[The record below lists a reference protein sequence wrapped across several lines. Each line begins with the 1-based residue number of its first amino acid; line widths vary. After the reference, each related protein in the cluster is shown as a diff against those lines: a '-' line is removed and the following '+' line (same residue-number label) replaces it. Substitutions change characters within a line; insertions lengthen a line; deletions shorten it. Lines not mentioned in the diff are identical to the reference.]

1 MYDKKK
7 TLSSYMGG
15 GYMNPMGYAT
25 GGYIPGLSR
34 SRFTSGLQRDSRI
47 AQEEFEE
54 QAKKLEKEQ
63 YWRGIG
69 KTLGKIGGTALG
81 ALLAAPTGGLS
92 IAAGK
97 ALGATLGTAAG
108 GAIGGSG
115 QDASNIK
122 DSSTGLYKDDFEYLR
137 DQGRKAESFKRLGQE
152 SAIAGGTTYL
162 GAKSGDIVSGG
173 KKFIGDK
180 FGVES
185 LENLGLAG
193 KTEPLFSSLNQ
204 DVAKAK
210 AGAEF
215 VIGDLDMQRLPLDF
229 ASTTDYDAELA
240 MLFDEIAGQ
249 EQAGQNIVGGGV
261 LNLNKGGM
269 VQQYQNGGM
278 YNGYKDG
285 GRITSSADPYDFG
298 YDTPDVGVDQSN
310 QIPFSMSDLRRV
322 DDLKELFESV
332 DAEGR
337 RYKLSEKGLSGVGK
351 KRKNPFRIINM
362 DSMEIGFVNTP
373 KKEEQLV
380 NLPELLKMVTEQNT
394 KDQERKEQAVKKDRL
409 TSLLSYAALFGLGV
423 NKSGVLK
430 GFQKGGKIKEY
441 GHGGLIDMKQFG
453 RRIL

>member
-15 GYMNPMGYAT
+15 GYMNPMGYAK
-25 GGYIPGLSR
+25 GGYRKGLSSVLYR
-34 SRFTSGLQRDSRI
+34 TGLNRDKQI
-47 AQEEFEE
+47 AQKEFEE

-69 KTLGKIGGTALG
+69 KTLGKVGGTALG

-137 DQGRKAESFKRLGQE
+137 EQGRKAESFKRLGQE

-180 FGVES
+180 FGAES

-193 KTEPLFSSLNQ
+193 KTDPLLSTLNQ

-215 VIGDLDMQRLPLDF
+215 VMGDESSLYSDIANMYGEKQPKGLIKSF
-229 ASTTDYDAELA
+229 VDADAARPDA
-240 MLFDEIAGQ
+240 MLIKDFNMDSLLAEQYADSPADQAYESLQSRKQAQFDVYNKDPNSELIRGIDSSPLMSY
-249 EQAGQNIVGGGV
+249 EDSLKGSNRLG
-261 LNLNKGGM
+261 NLNTKIADINEGEVLRNQTSSKDFNQFIKNMGEEFGDTPSAQKYKDRALKFEEIIQM
-269 VQQYQNGGM
+269 LESGTEGEKPLASLENLIQSYPEQSSLTGNSSDLEFLQAYQRKIRGYSKGGM

-285 GRITSSADPYDFG
+285 G
-298 YDTPDVGVDQSN
+298 
-310 QIPFSMSDLRRV
+310 L
-322 DDLKELFESV
+322 
-332 DAEGR
+332 
-337 RYKLSEKGLSGVGK
+337 
-351 KRKNPFRIINM
+351 IN
-362 DSMEIGFVNTP
+362 
-373 KKEEQLV
+373 
-380 NLPELLKMVTEQNT
+380 
-394 KDQERKEQAVKKDRL
+394 
-409 TSLLSYAALFGLGV
+409 
-423 NKSGVLK
+423 
-430 GFQKGGKIKEY
+430 
-441 GHGGLIDMKQFG
+441 MKQFG

>member
-34 SRFTSGLQRDSRI
+34 SRFTLGLQRDSRI

-69 KTLGKIGGTALG
+69 KTLGKVGGTALG

-137 DQGRKAESFKRLGQE
+137 EQGRKAESFKRLGQE

-210 AGAEF
+210 AGAKF

-229 ASTTDYDAELA
+229 ASTKDYDAELA

-261 LNLNKGGM
+261 LNFNKGGM
-269 VQQYQNGGM
+269 FQQYQNGGEAKDSKKEYFDREFPKDSFKAMIQEAVYKGEIDPREGLQYILNKQQKDFLESKGDTSSALYNMLKKSGYNQGGM
-278 YNGYKDG
+278 YNGYKD
-285 GRITSSADPYDFG
+285 S
-298 YDTPDVGVDQSN
+298 
-310 QIPFSMSDLRRV
+310 
-322 DDLKELFESV
+322 
-332 DAEGR
+332 
-337 RYKLSEKGLSGVGK
+337 
-351 KRKNPFRIINM
+351 
-362 DSMEIGFVNTP
+362 
-373 KKEEQLV
+373 
-380 NLPELLKMVTEQNT
+380 
-394 KDQERKEQAVKKDRL
+394 
-409 TSLLSYAALFGLGV
+409 
-423 NKSGVLK
+423 
-430 GFQKGGKIKEY
+430 
-441 GHGGLIDMKQFG
+441 GLIDMKQFG

>member
-15 GYMNPMGYAT
+15 GYMNPMGYAK
-25 GGYIPGLSR
+25 GGYRKGLSSALYR
-34 SRFTSGLQRDSRI
+34 AGLNRDKQI
-47 AQEEFEE
+47 AQKEFEE

-69 KTLGKIGGTALG
+69 KTLGKVGGTALG

-137 DQGRKAESFKRLGQE
+137 EQGRKAESFKRLGQE

-180 FGVES
+180 FGAES

-193 KTEPLFSSLNQ
+193 KTDPLLSSLTK
-204 DVAKAK
+204 DVSTAQ
-210 AGAEF
+210 AGAKSI
-215 VIGDLDMQRLPLDF
+215 IGDSLSDE
-229 ASTTDYDAELA
+229 S
-240 MLFDEIAGQ
+240 LFDSKELFDIQDSFLDSEIKRLFGSEALQVENAQLGFGLT
-249 EQAGQNIVGGGV
+249 ESPE
-261 LNLNKGGM
+261 
-269 VQQYQNGGM
+269 M
-278 YNGYKDG
+278 YNDGGYVQGYEDG
-285 GRITSSADPYDFG
+285 GRVSGATPYSANITPEGLFQQILSVPASE
-298 YDTPDVGVDQSN
+298 VG
-310 QIPFSMSDLRRV
+310 
-322 DDLKELFESV
+322 
-332 DAEGR
+332 EG
-337 RYKLSEKGLSGVGK
+337 KGLRYYLGEAMRPQMSLSKLVSGN
-351 KRKNPFRIINM
+351 RAIN
-362 DSMEIGFVNTP
+362 
-373 KKEEQLV
+373 
-380 NLPELLKMVTEQNT
+380 KMVTAPQDSIPIEMLKNYFL
-394 KDQERKEQAVKKDRL
+394 QEEPQPEKRGLRG
-409 TSLLSYAALFGLGV
+409 LFGM
-423 NKSGVLK
+423 S
-430 GFQKGGKIKEY
+430 KGGKVEGY
-441 GHGGLIDMKQFG
+441 NQGGLIDMKQFG

>member
-15 GYMNPMGYAT
+15 GYMNPMGYAK
-25 GGYIPGLSR
+25 GGYRKGLSSVLYR
-34 SRFTSGLQRDSRI
+34 AGLNRDKQI

-63 YWRGIG
+63 YWRGVG
-69 KTLGKIGGTALG
+69 KTLGKVGGTALG

-92 IAAGK
+92 IAAGR

-180 FGVES
+180 FGAES

-193 KTEPLFSSLNQ
+193 KTDPLFSSLNQ

-229 ASTTDYDAELA
+229 ASTTDYDAELS

-249 EQAGQNIVGGGV
+249 EQVGQKIEGGGF
-261 LNLNKGGM
+261 LNLNQGGY
-269 VQQYQNGGM
+269 VQ
-278 YNGYKDG
+278 GYEDG
-285 GRITSSADPYDFG
+285 GRVSGATPYSANITPEGLFQQILSVPASE
-298 YDTPDVGVDQSN
+298 VG
-310 QIPFSMSDLRRV
+310 
-322 DDLKELFESV
+322 
-332 DAEGR
+332 EG
-337 RYKLSEKGLSGVGK
+337 KGLRYYLGEAMRPQMSLSKLVSGN
-351 KRKNPFRIINM
+351 RAIN
-362 DSMEIGFVNTP
+362 
-373 KKEEQLV
+373 
-380 NLPELLKMVTEQNT
+380 KMVTAPQDSIPIEMLKNYFL
-394 KDQERKEQAVKKDRL
+394 QEEPQPEKRGLRG
-409 TSLLSYAALFGLGV
+409 LFGM
-423 NKSGVLK
+423 S
-430 GFQKGGKIKEY
+430 KGGKVEGY
-441 GHGGLIDMKQFG
+441 NQGGLIDMKQFG

>member
-15 GYMNPMGYAT
+15 GYMNPMGYAK
-25 GGYIPGLSR
+25 GGYRKGLSSVLYR
-34 SRFTSGLQRDSRI
+34 AGLNRDKQI

-63 YWRGIG
+63 YWRGVG
-69 KTLGKIGGTALG
+69 KTLGKVGGTALG

-92 IAAGK
+92 IAAGR

-137 DQGRKAESFKRLGQE
+137 DQGRKAEDFKRLGKE

-180 FGVES
+180 FGAES

-193 KTEPLFSSLNQ
+193 KTDPLFSSLNQ

-215 VIGDLDMQRLPLDF
+215 VIGDESSLYSDIANMYGEKQPEGLMESF
-229 ASTTDYDAELA
+229 VDADAVRPDA
-240 MLFDEIAGQ
+240 MLIKDFNMDSLLAEQYADSPADQAYESLQSRKQAQFDVYNKDPNSELIRGIDSSPLMSY
-249 EQAGQNIVGGGV
+249 EDSLKGSNRLG
-261 LNLNKGGM
+261 NLNTKIADINEGEVLRNQTSSKDFNQFIKNMGEEFGDTPSAQKYKDRALKFEEIIQM
-269 VQQYQNGGM
+269 LESGTEGEKPLASLENLIQSYPEQSSLTGNSSDLEFLQAYQRKIRGYSKGGM
-278 YNGYKDG
+278 YNGYKD
-285 GRITSSADPYDFG
+285 
-298 YDTPDVGVDQSN
+298 
-310 QIPFSMSDLRRV
+310 
-322 DDLKELFESV
+322 
-332 DAEGR
+332 
-337 RYKLSEKGLSGVGK
+337 
-351 KRKNPFRIINM
+351 
-362 DSMEIGFVNTP
+362 
-373 KKEEQLV
+373 
-380 NLPELLKMVTEQNT
+380 
-394 KDQERKEQAVKKDRL
+394 
-409 TSLLSYAALFGLGV
+409 
-423 NKSGVLK
+423 
-430 GFQKGGKIKEY
+430 
-441 GHGGLIDMKQFG
+441 GGLIDMKQFG

>member
-15 GYMNPMGYAT
+15 GYMNPMGYAK
-25 GGYIPGLSR
+25 GGYRKGLSSVLYR
-34 SRFTSGLQRDSRI
+34 AGLNRDKQI

-63 YWRGIG
+63 YWRGVG
-69 KTLGKIGGTALG
+69 KTLGKVGGTALG

-92 IAAGK
+92 IAAGR

-137 DQGRKAESFKRLGQE
+137 EQGRKAESFKRLGQE

-180 FGVES
+180 FGAES

-193 KTEPLFSSLNQ
+193 KTDPLFSSLNQ

-215 VIGDLDMQRLPLDF
+215 VIGDESSLYSDIANMYGEKQPEGLMESF
-229 ASTTDYDAELA
+229 VDADAVRPDA
-240 MLFDEIAGQ
+240 MLIKDFNMDSLLAEQYADSPADQAYESLQSRKQAQFDVYNKDPNSELIRGIDSSPLMSY
-249 EQAGQNIVGGGV
+249 EDSLKGSNRLG
-261 LNLNKGGM
+261 NLNTKIADINEGEVLRNQTSSKDFNQFIKNMGEEFGDTPSAQKYKDRALKFEEIIQM
-269 VQQYQNGGM
+269 LESGTEGEKPLASLENLIQSYPEQSSLTGNSSDLEFLQAYQRKIRGYSKGGM
-278 YNGYKDG
+278 YNGYK
-285 GRITSSADPYDFG
+285 S
-298 YDTPDVGVDQSN
+298 
-310 QIPFSMSDLRRV
+310 
-322 DDLKELFESV
+322 
-332 DAEGR
+332 
-337 RYKLSEKGLSGVGK
+337 
-351 KRKNPFRIINM
+351 
-362 DSMEIGFVNTP
+362 
-373 KKEEQLV
+373 
-380 NLPELLKMVTEQNT
+380 
-394 KDQERKEQAVKKDRL
+394 
-409 TSLLSYAALFGLGV
+409 
-423 NKSGVLK
+423 
-430 GFQKGGKIKEY
+430 
-441 GHGGLIDMKQFG
+441 GGLINMKQFG

>member
-15 GYMNPMGYAT
+15 GYMNPMGYAK
-25 GGYIPGLSR
+25 GGYRKGLSSVLYR
-34 SRFTSGLQRDSRI
+34 AGLNRDKQI

-63 YWRGIG
+63 YWRGVG
-69 KTLGKIGGTALG
+69 KTLGKVGGTALG

-92 IAAGK
+92 IAAGR

-137 DQGRKAESFKRLGQE
+137 EQGRKAESFKRLGQE

-180 FGVES
+180 FGAES

-193 KTEPLFSSLNQ
+193 KTDPLFSSLNQ

-215 VIGDLDMQRLPLDF
+215 VIGDESSLYSDIANMYGEKQPEGLMESF
-229 ASTTDYDAELA
+229 VDADAVRPDA
-240 MLFDEIAGQ
+240 MLIKDFNMDSLLAEQYADSPADQAYESLQSRKQAQFDVYNKDPNSELIRGIDSSPLMSY
-249 EQAGQNIVGGGV
+249 EDSLKGSNRLG
-261 LNLNKGGM
+261 NLNTKIADINEGEVLRNQTSSKDFNQFIKNMGEEFGDTPSAQKYKDRALKFEEIIQM
-269 VQQYQNGGM
+269 LESGTEGEKPLASLENLIQSYPEQSSLTGNSSDLEFLQAYQRKIRGYSKGGM
-278 YNGYKDG
+278 YNGYKD
-285 GRITSSADPYDFG
+285 
-298 YDTPDVGVDQSN
+298 
-310 QIPFSMSDLRRV
+310 
-322 DDLKELFESV
+322 
-332 DAEGR
+332 
-337 RYKLSEKGLSGVGK
+337 
-351 KRKNPFRIINM
+351 
-362 DSMEIGFVNTP
+362 
-373 KKEEQLV
+373 
-380 NLPELLKMVTEQNT
+380 
-394 KDQERKEQAVKKDRL
+394 
-409 TSLLSYAALFGLGV
+409 
-423 NKSGVLK
+423 
-430 GFQKGGKIKEY
+430 
-441 GHGGLIDMKQFG
+441 GGLIDMKQFG